1 MQCVKVPFLLSQGIS
16 CLTTCFYKSEV
27 FRQSLRALSKKKDCK
42 SVKAVELVFGQLK
55 VAGGPDFFCSPPSHL
70 GLSSINR
77 SRSSERFCHWST
89 LKYTETSFGGSVPL
103 SGPTKYRCQNAGTV
117 LPLPGNRVGVARS
130 VERDAVW
137 WIGFSWSFECKIPP
151 PPPPVE
157 ELNFQQQSHATGLDH
172 ARFCQIGVLTAIFL
186 VRLMEKTRA
195 VKRKKVIHSSSLRCW
210 AEVCTCFTSR
220 CLCSLCTFA
229 VVGLSICASFF
240 FFF

>member
-151 PPPPVE
+151 PPTPCRRAEFSAAKSCYRIRPCSVLSDRSTYCNIFSQIDGENQGCE
-157 ELNFQQQSHATGLDH
+157 EEESNTLILSEMLGW
-172 ARFCQIGVLTAIFL
+172 
-186 VRLMEKTRA
+186 
-195 VKRKKVIHSSSLRCW
+195 SLY
-210 AEVCTCFTSR
+210 
-220 CLCSLCTFA
+220 LLY
-229 VVGLSICASFF
+229 
-240 FFF
+240 